1 MHAYSKQL
9 YSKAIYRFL
18 GDVMNADGA
27 FQDMALSAAAGLP
40 KTNVAARSFVCTVI
54 MASGKGWNDVS
65 FTGVSVMSTLR
76 D

>member
-1 MHAYSKQL
+1 
-9 YSKAIYRFL
+9 
-18 GDVMNADGA
+18 MNADGA